1 MAATIR
7 SSIAAK
13 PTITGASREDLRSG
27 DVVTLEAPDPHT
39 TYSWTLSFTPLDESD
54 APSAAVL
61 SSTTG
66 PGPIT
71 FTIDNEGSY
80 LVRLVVDA
88 GLGATEDTQFVRL
101 RYQTIFGNLRLVSAG
116 ERRDA
121 TGIIPI
127 DASAEGWANDQ
138 NYNLLVLMGFTSKVS
153 TSGRT
158 FFVDAN
164 RGQDIANT
172 PNDETIAEGYGD
184 YSTISAAIVA
194 ANALVPAPSLSNP
207 AVIKVHPGLYEENVA
222 FASHVHVQGITTPS
236 TDELD
241 RTVVVR
247 TTGGGEHSAAI
258 TGAGEF
264 CYVGGLLLENA
275 TNNTS
280 VVLRKTGAGALLLH
294 RNTMV
299 QNGNDASQGPVYSH
313 DGGSVLAK
321 ECRVI
326 SNNTTGPTR
335 HAIEGDT
342 TSTSM
347 VWDDC
352 DIVGPSGVDLAPSNL
367 PSITA
372 AFRRCRIDSA
382 IVDAAAYTIR
392 SNADQLTLEYCE
404 LTISGGVSTR
414 VVDIHPDAGVHGTD
428 IIVDLRWSRVDGGI
442 FFDDTGVVGSTRLR
456 KGASDYGTIT
466 LPGGALTENSA
477 TVEGTSIFF
486 DNTASS
492 ISSETSQE
500 AIDHLFSVIG
510 VTGLGGSAL
519 SLDTAYDGILDIT
532 VPSFGVGSGRT
543 IQADSGAV
551 TIQGAA
557 APVSPPDLAQAT
569 GQLHV
574 ESNVQVGAIGAP
586 EIDLDPN
593 PFGIGPLLLGGR
605 LLFPDVA
612 AGVHRAIPAMVV
624 GANSTNSPL
633 FHSYNLLLQTE
644 SEADASRDEIGRIL
658 LKAGDSIDGGGTPPH
673 AGQVYAQAG
682 DSHDTTGDPGEI
694 WLSPGRNAV
703 LAIDGRVKLTCPS
716 TATVASLTA
725 GGVFVGGTGGAISF
739 YVSGVGLQVANILV
753 GDTLADVQ
761 TKLNALTGLSC
772 VINPANDPIQ
782 VTTQAKGANA
792 EVYFIQDDQG
802 GSTNTALGDFTIG
815 GGAAFAPGTFPDVAG
830 LACTAADEL
839 TVYDDLVVNGG
850 ITSGGAICHN
860 RKTIAIGDSPY
871 AVLDTDHY
879 IGVDSSGGAVIIDLP
894 TTATGA
900 KDGRELIIK
909 DESGDAAANPITIQ
923 IAGGALI
930 DSAASLALSA
940 DHAATTMVAN
950 GLTGASTRFF
960 IT

>member
-27 DVVTLEAPDPHT
+27 DVVTLEAPDAHT
-39 TYSWTLSFTPLDESD
+39 TYAWTLSFKPLDGSD
-54 APSAAVL
+54 APSSAVL

-71 FTIDNEGSY
+71 FTVDNEGSY
-80 LVRLVVDA
+80 LIRLVVDA

-101 RYQTIFGNLRLVSAG
+101 RYQTIFGNLRLVAAG
-116 ERRDA
+116 ERRDS
-121 TGIIPI
+121 TGVIPV

-138 NYNLLVLMGFTSKVS
+138 NFNLITLMGFLATVS

-158 FFVDAN
+158 FYVDAN
-164 RGQDIANT
+164 RGQDISNT
-172 PNDETIAEGYGD
+172 PNDETIAEGYAD
-184 YSTISAAIVA
+184 YSTISDAITA

-207 AVIKVHPGLYEENVA
+207 VIIKVQPGLYEENVT
-222 FASHVHVQGITTPS
+222 FASHVHVQGLTSPS

-241 RTVVVR
+241 RSVVVR
-247 TTGGGEHSAAI
+247 TTGGGEHSAAV

-264 CYVGGLLLENA
+264 CYIGGLLLENA

-280 VVLRKTGAGALLLH
+280 AVLRKTGAGSLLLH

-299 QNGNDASQGPVYSH
+299 QNGNDAAQGPVYSH
-313 DGGSVLAK
+313 DGGTLLAK
-321 ECRVI
+321 ECRVV

-342 TSTSM
+342 TSTTM

-352 DIVGPSGVDLAPSNL
+352 DIIGPSAVDLGPSNL

-372 AFRRCRIDSA
+372 VFRRCRIDSA
-382 IVDAAAYTIR
+382 IADAAAYTIR
-392 SNADQLTLEYCE
+392 SNADQLTIEYCD
-404 LTISGGVSTR
+404 LTISGALSTR
-414 VVDIHPDAGVHGTD
+414 VLDIHPDAGVHGTD

-442 FFDDTGVVGSTRLR
+442 FFDNTGVVGSTRLR

-466 LPGGALTENSA
+466 LPGTALTENSA
-477 TVEGTSIFF
+477 TVEGSSIFF
-486 DNTASS
+486 DNTASGV
-492 ISSETSQE
+492 SSETSQD

-510 VTGLGGSAL
+510 VAGFGGVSL

-532 VPSFGVGSGRT
+532 VPTFGVGSGRT

-551 TIQGAA
+551 VIQGAA
-557 APVSPPDLAQAT
+557 APVSPPALSQAT

-574 ESNVQVGAIGAP
+574 ESNVQVGAIGSP

-593 PFGIGPLLLGGR
+593 PFGIGPLISGGR

-624 GANSTNSPL
+624 GANSTNTPL

-644 SEADASRDEIGRIL
+644 SETDASRDEIGRIL

-673 AGQVYAQAG
+673 AGQVYIQAG
-682 DSHDTTGDPGEI
+682 DGFDVTGDPGEI
-694 WLSPGRNAV
+694 WLSPGRNDV
-703 LAIDGRVKLTCPS
+703 LATDGRVQFTCPS

-725 GGVFVGGTGGAISF
+725 GGAFVGGTGGAMSF
-739 YVSGVGLQVANILV
+739 YVSGVGPQVANILA

-761 TKLNALTGLSC
+761 TKLNDLTGLSC
-772 VINPANDPIQ
+772 VVNVANDPIQ
-782 VTTQAKGANA
+782 VTTQAKGVNA

-802 GSTNTALGDFTIG
+802 GATNTALGDFTIG
-815 GGAAFAPGTFPDVAG
+815 GGAAFAAGTFPDVAG
-830 LACTAADEL
+830 LACTADGEL
-839 TVYDDLVVNGG
+839 TVYNSFAVNG
-850 ITSGGAICHN
+850 AVCLN
-860 RKTIAIGDSPY
+860 RKTIAFGDSPY
-871 AVLDTDHY
+871 TVLDTDHY
-879 IGVDSSGGAVIIDLP
+879 IGVDSSGGAVVIDLP

-900 KDGRELIIK
+900 KNGRELVIK
-909 DESGDAAANPITIQ
+909 DESGDAASNAITIQ

-930 DSAASLALSA
+930 DSAASLILSA
-940 DHAATTMVAN
+940 DHASASLVAN
-950 GLTGASTRFF
+950 GATGAATRFF
-960 IT
+960 II